1 MKHFLVFLL
10 LFIGIGSVTAQNA
23 RITGTV
29 KDNTGEAV
37 IGANIK
43 VKDSTGG
50 TITDIDGHFN
60 IEASSNATLVVSF
73 IGYITQELT
82 LTDKKPLEIILKEG
96 LD

>member
-50 TITDIDGHFN
+50 TISVYAEAVICNLDYFAKCFLNHFR
-60 IEASSNATLVVSF
+60 
-73 IGYITQELT
+73 
-82 LTDKKPLEIILKEG
+82 
-96 LD
+96 

>member
-43 VKDSTGG
+43 VKDSTAAQSQ
-50 TITDIDGHFN
+50 TSTDI
-60 IEASSNATLVVSF
+60 
-73 IGYITQELT
+73 LT
-82 LTDKKPLEIILKEG
+82 LKPHLMQL
-96 LD
+96 L

>member
-43 VKDSTGG
+43 VKRQHRRHNHRHRRT
-50 TITDIDGHFN
+50 F
-60 IEASSNATLVVSF
+60 
-73 IGYITQELT
+73 
-82 LTDKKPLEIILKEG
+82 
-96 LD
+96 

>member
-50 TITDIDGHFN
+50 TITGVGAYLKKQNPKIKN
-60 IEASSNATLVVSF
+60 VS
-73 IGYITQELT
+73 EE
-82 LTDKKPLEIILKEG
+82 P
-96 LD
+96 

>member
-43 VKDSTGG
+43 VKDS
-50 TITDIDGHFN
+50 IT
-60 IEASSNATLVVSF
+60 
-73 IGYITQELT
+73 
-82 LTDKKPLEIILKEG
+82 
-96 LD
+96 

>member
-50 TITDIDGHFN
+50 TITDIDGHVN
-60 IEASSNATLVVSF
+60 SEAASNATLVVCF
-73 IGYITQELT
+73 IGYITQ
-82 LTDKKPLEIILKEG
+82 
-96 LD
+96 